1 VPQWAWSADHSTSK
15 KALEELL
22 EALPR
27 WANKTRTFEEDMALE
42 ISDAARL
49 LVDSYAKKAAR
60 LMTGDFSA
68 PA

>member
-1 VPQWAWSADHSTSK
+1 MGRGAQIILQQ

-42 ISDAARL
+42 ISDGRRATGGC
-49 LVDSYAKKAAR
+49 YAKETAR
-60 LMTGDFSA
+60 LMTGDFFGA
-68 PA
+68 A